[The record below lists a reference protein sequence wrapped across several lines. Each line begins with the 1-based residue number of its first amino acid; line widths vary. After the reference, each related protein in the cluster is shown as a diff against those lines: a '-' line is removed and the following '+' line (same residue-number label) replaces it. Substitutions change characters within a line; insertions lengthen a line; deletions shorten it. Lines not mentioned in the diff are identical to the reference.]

1 MNHHL
6 WLCANTTKARRFITM
21 AQSIITDRT
30 QHFSPAASLAALG
43 VHLRQ
48 IDLFG
53 PVRDTVKIAQKT
65 VKHTPLDKLFDAFIS
80 ILAGAHG
87 LVEINTRL
95 RSDQAL
101 QAAFGRTACADQS
114 VVQDTLNACT
124 TEQVTQLQQALQ
136 IVYRQHGQGYAHDY
150 SRAWQILDADLTGM
164 PCGKKAAFATK
175 GYFPQQRYRRGR
187 QLGRILASRYHEIV
201 VDQLFNGTTYLR
213 TALRPL
219 LEAAEAILELDA
231 AKRARTIIRI
241 DAGGGSVGE
250 INWLLERDYQVHGKD
265 YSGQRAQKLAQ
276 QVANWVDD
284 PRIDG
289 RQVGWVA
296 APASDYVRPVRRIAV
311 RCRKKNGQWGCGVI
325 ISTLSAV
332 DVLTLTGQ
340 PPTKVTDEV
349 TVLLA
354 YVYFYD
360 ARGGGVETAIK
371 DDKQGLGIT
380 KRNKKRFEAQ
390 QMVMLLNA
398 LAHNVL
404 VWARRWMAA
413 SLLQIQRYGLV
424 RLVRDVWHIS
434 GFVEWDSHGQLTQII
449 LNQLAPLAPGLGM
462 ALQRLLAPTH
472 VVVNLGQ
479 I

>member
-1 MNHHL
+1 M
-6 WLCANTTKARRFITM
+6 TQFT
-21 AQSIITDRT
+21 SSEVT
-30 QHFSPAASLAALG
+30 QHFSPAASLAALA

-53 PVRDTVKIAQKT
+53 PIRDTVKIAQKT
-65 VKHTPLDKLFDAFIS
+65 VKYTPLDKLSDAFIS

-95 RSDQAL
+95 RSDPAL
-101 QAAFGRTACADQS
+101 QAAFGRSACADQS

-124 TEQVTQLQQALQ
+124 AEQVTQLDQALTT
-136 IVYRQHGQGYAHDY
+136 IYRQHSQGYAHDY
-150 SRAWQILDADLTGM
+150 KAAWQILDADLTGM
-164 PCGKKAAFATK
+164 PCGKKAAFASK

-187 QLGRILASRYHEIV
+187 QLGRVLASRYHEIV

-219 LEAAEAILELDA
+219 ITAAEQILDLDQ
-231 AKRARTIIRI
+231 AKRARTIVRV

-250 INWLLERDYQVHGKD
+250 INWLLAQGYQVHAKD

-276 QVANWVDD
+276 SVITWVDD
-284 PRIDG
+284 PHIEG
-289 RQVGWVA
+289 RQVGWVTVPTSA
-296 APASDYVRPVRRIAV
+296 YVRAVRRIAV
-311 RCRKKNGQWGCGVI
+311 RCRKKNGQWGVGVL
-325 ISTLSAV
+325 ISTLSPLEV
-332 DVLTLTGQ
+332 RVGTEQ
-340 PPTKVTDEV
+340 SPPKVMDEAA
-349 TVLLA
+349 VLLA

-390 QMVMLLNA
+390 QMVMLLNM

-404 VWARRWMAA
+404 VWARRWLAP
-413 SLLQIQRYGLV
+413 LLPQIQRYGLL

-434 GFVEWDSHGQLTQII
+434 GFVEQDGHGHLTRIV
-449 LNQLAPLAPGLGM
+449 LNQLAPLAQRLGA
-462 ALQRLLAPTH
+462 ALHRLLAPTH

-479 I
+479 T

>member
-1 MNHHL
+1 
-6 WLCANTTKARRFITM
+6 M
-21 AQSIITDRT
+21 AQFTSSEIT

-43 VHLRQ
+43 LHLRQ

-53 PVRDTVKIAQKT
+53 PIRDTVKIDQKT
-65 VKHTPLDKLFDAFIS
+65 VKYTPCDKLSDAFIS

-95 RSDQAL
+95 RSDVAL
-101 QAAFGRTACADQS
+101 QAAFGRSACADQS

-124 TEQVTQLQQALQ
+124 AEQVTQLDQALTT
-136 IVYRQHGQGYAHDY
+136 IYRQHSQGYAHDY
-150 SRAWQILDADLTGM
+150 KAAWQILDADLTGM
-164 PCGKKAAFATK
+164 PCGKKAAFASK

-187 QLGRILASRYHEIV
+187 QLGRVLASNYHEIV

-213 TALRPL
+213 SALRPL
-219 LEAAEAILELDA
+219 IRAAEAILELDQS
-231 AKRARTIIRI
+231 KRARTIVRV

-250 INWLLERDYQVHGKD
+250 INWLLSQGYQLHAKD
-265 YSGQRAQKLAQ
+265 YSGQRAQKLALS
-276 QVANWVDD
+276 VRSWVDD
-284 PRIDG
+284 PRIEG
-289 RQVGWVA
+289 RQVGWVTA
-296 APASDYVRPVRRIAV
+296 ASNAYVREVRRIAV
-311 RCRKKNGQWGCGVI
+311 RCRKKNGQSGIGVI
-325 ISTLSAV
+325 ISTLSPLDALV
-332 DVLTLTGQ
+332 LTGQ
-340 PPTKVTDEV
+340 PLVKVKDEAR
-349 TVLLA
+349 VLLA

-390 QMVMLLNA
+390 QVVMLLNV

-404 VWARRWMAA
+404 VWARRWLATA
-413 SLLQIQRYGLV
+413 LPQIQRYGLV

-434 GFVEWDSHGQLTQII
+434 GFVEHDGHGHFTRIV
-449 LNQLAPLAPGLGM
+449 LNQLAPLARGLGL
-462 ALQRLLAPTH
+462 ALRRLLAPTQ
-472 VVVNLGQ
+472 VIVNWGQ